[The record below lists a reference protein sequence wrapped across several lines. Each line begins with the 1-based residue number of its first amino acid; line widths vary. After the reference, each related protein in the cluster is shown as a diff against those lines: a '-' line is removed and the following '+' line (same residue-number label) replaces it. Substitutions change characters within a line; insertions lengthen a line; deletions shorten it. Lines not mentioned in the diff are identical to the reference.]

1 MQQLEVISLVNSQDL
16 VDRVTEDL
24 IKAATELLSTKS
36 TVNIGLTGGRI
47 GTEISKHLL
56 NSALGTNSQVHFWWT
71 DERFLPVGNA
81 ERNDSVIPAKL
92 DTAKNL
98 HRLPSSDHGYELAD
112 AADNAAADLAALNSD
127 KLMDFTLLSVGPDG
141 HVASLFPNHAALTS
155 ESLVVGISDSPKPP
169 KDRLTWTLAALNKSD
184 QVWLLANGSEKESAV
199 THLMAGDKTIPA
211 ANVHG
216 KNRTVL
222 YYAK

>member
-1 MQQLEVISLVNSQDL
+1 MQQLEVISLASAQDL
-16 VDRVTEDL
+16 VERVTEDL
-24 IKAATELLSTKS
+24 IRAATELLSTKS
-36 TVNIGLTGGRI
+36 TVHIGLTGGRI

-56 NSALGTNSQVHFWWT
+56 NSTLGANSQVHFWWT
-71 DERFLPVGNA
+71 DERFLPVGNT
-81 ERNDSVIPAKL
+81 ERNDSVIPAEL

-127 KLMDFTLLSVGPDG
+127 PLMDFTLLSVGPDG

-199 THLMAGDKTIPA
+199 THLMAGDKAIPA

-216 KNRTVL
+216 KTRTVL